1 MFKKALVN
9 GCKAPVK
16 NVDLW
21 MALDE
26 AQSRHTI
33 EWRWVKGHAGHEGNE
48 RADALA
54 NRGVELLLQTVSDA
68 RSDF

>member
-1 MFKKALVN
+1 MDGARRSTV
-9 GCKAPVK
+9 APH
-16 NVDLW
+16 DR
-21 MALDE
+21 MALG
-26 AQSRHTI
+26 
-33 EWRWVKGHAGHEGNE
+33 KGHAGHEGNE